1 MYLFVTI
8 IQKHWRNCNRENNKK
23 IQKSTR
29 EYKNE
34 WHGKGFAL
42 FPFWTKQFGIGVALG
57 IQLLPF
63 GRLLTGCKKEG
74 SGGADE
80 FLLCSV
86 LGSCTFVR
94 IGYNGEYKV
103 I

>member
-1 MYLFVTI
+1 MG
-8 IQKHWRNCNRENNKK
+8 NNKK
-23 IQKSTR
+23 IQNSTR
-29 EYKNE
+29 RYNGERR
-34 WHGKGFAL
+34 GKGFAL
-42 FPFWTKQFGIGVALG
+42 FPFWTKQFGISDALE
-57 IQLLPF
+57 IRMLPL

-74 SGGADE
+74 GGAADE
-80 FLLCSV
+80 FLSCSA

>member
-1 MYLFVTI
+1 M
-8 IQKHWRNCNRENNKK
+8 
-23 IQKSTR
+23 
-29 EYKNE
+29 
-34 WHGKGFAL
+34 
-42 FPFWTKQFGIGVALG
+42 FPFWTKQFGIGNALG
-57 IQLLPF
+57 IQLLPL

-74 SGGADE
+74 GGAADE
-80 FLLCSV
+80 FLSCSA